1 MVQSAAI
8 GIMCKAPRPG
18 HTKTRLAA
26 QIGAAA
32 AARLSACFLRD
43 LAAAIE
49 CVPERL
55 GRTGYGVYAPAGS
68 EAELS
73 RLFPPTFK
81 LLLQVDAEFGNVLH
95 GATDAL
101 LAAGHDCVVLV
112 NGDSPTLPPALL
124 VEAIEALRHD
134 GDRMVLGRASDGGYY
149 LVGLK
154 HAHRRLFEDIAWGT
168 SVVAEQTLER
178 AREIGL
184 ESTMLA
190 EWYDVD
196 DGETLN
202 WLHEEFAGRSAH
214 FHNGGAAPATRACLA
229 ELGFGAKSPE
239 RLPF

>member
-1 MVQSAAI
+1 
-8 GIMCKAPRPG
+8 MCKAPRPG

-26 QIGAAA
+26 EIGAAA

-68 EAELS
+68 EADL
-73 RLFPPTFK
+73 RPLFPPAFK

-95 GATDAL
+95 GAMGAL
-101 LAAGHDCVVLV
+101 LGAGHDCVVLV

-124 VEAIEALRHD
+124 VAAIEALRQD

-149 LVGLK
+149 LIGLK
-154 HAHRRLFEDIAWGT
+154 HAHRRLFEDISWGT
-168 SVVAEQTLER
+168 STVAEQTLER
-178 AREIGL
+178 AREIRL
-184 ESTMLA
+184 DSTMLP

-196 DGETLN
+196 DGEALN
-202 WLHEEFAGRSAH
+202 WLQEEFAGRSAR
-214 FHNGGAAPATRACLA
+214 FRSGGAAPATRACLA
-229 ELGFGAKSPE
+229 EMGFAAKSPE
-239 RLPF
+239 RWPF

>member
-26 QIGAAA
+26 EIGAAA

-43 LAAAIE
+43 LASQIE

-73 RLFPPTFK
+73 GLFPPSFK

-95 GATDAL
+95 GATAAL
-101 LAAGHDCVVLV
+101 LAGHDCVVLV

-124 VEAIEALRHD
+124 IAAIEALRQD
-134 GDRMVLGRASDGGYY
+134 GDRMVLGPASDGGYY
-149 LVGLK
+149 MIGLK
-154 HAHRRLFEDIAWGT
+154 HPHRRLFEDVSWGT

-178 AREIGL
+178 AREIRL
-184 ESTMLA
+184 DSIILP

-202 WLHEEFAGRSAH
+202 WLQEEFAGRSAR
-214 FHNGGAAPATRACLA
+214 FRSGGAAPATRACLV
-229 ELGFGAKSPE
+229 ELGFGAKPPE